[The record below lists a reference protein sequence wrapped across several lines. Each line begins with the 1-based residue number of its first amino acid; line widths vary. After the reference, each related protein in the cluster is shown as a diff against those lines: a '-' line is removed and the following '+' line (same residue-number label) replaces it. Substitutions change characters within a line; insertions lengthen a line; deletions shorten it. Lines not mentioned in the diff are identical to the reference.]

1 MATTEANMDMA
12 LNVQSNASLTV
23 VDELSP
29 KPATTGPGKGALSAK
44 LNRKSN
50 LKVPRDKQGQ
60 PRPFGTNIE
69 PPLVH
74 SPSASTTWA
83 DSSASVNPHM
93 IAPGTEGYMELTH
106 TTPLEGTSIGFSA
119 PLENTESGN
128 GFFQTIADHQSLDTM
143 SDDTLGSDSFQET
156 FSTPQFQPTSCNRD
170 SFLKDPPESSLQ
182 FVIGTPPAPKE
193 ETSGA
198 RRKRRSMARH
208 TESGSKQKK
217 GSQGNGAV
225 HTPQPKPKLKKGE
238 HKLFANFYR
247 TRSSPLVPDSPF
259 SSSVGKASYQGEVP
273 PTPSRLLPPT
283 ANINVQL
290 HMQYI
295 LSTRKVD
302 ADTADCLM
310 DFAGL
315 LDQLLGTLRQE
326 LAVGQPER
334 AQPPVFSGPRA
345 TPAPFPVSTPLQGI
359 EPLPSA
365 AIPQP
370 SLGQNPPPPST
381 WATVT
386 AKKKSSLAKS
396 LAPKVTGPVQ
406 RSAAPP
412 TPVVSLPSRPSLPVV
427 LVHPLGDPPVAVPVL
442 KSKLESSISPH
453 QLGVKVIACQPA
465 AGNGLLIRTETAEM
479 AQTITSAIN
488 SHGELSGICRAR
500 EPSKRVPQILVYDV
514 PPTSDTRDLEE
525 ARFIEKL
532 RSSND
537 LPEGDIR
544 VLFRKKGR
552 GSSHHWVL
560 SMAPAVFRHLPA
572 RGRLH
577 WGFGSLKFREFFEP
591 TRCYKCHRFGHVRQN
606 CTVQQD
612 LCSRCPG
619 EHNFK
624 DCPRDTPVCRRCR
637 EYNTRNRNGP
647 RVSIYHS
654 ALSERCPIYLRE
666 CEALRTNTHYAT

>member
-1 MATTEANMDMA
+1 MATTEETMDMA
-12 LNVQSNASLTV
+12 LQVQSNASLTV

-29 KPATTGPGKGALSAK
+29 TPDIPGPSKGVLSSK
-44 LNRKSN
+44 LSRKSN
-50 LKVPRDKQGQ
+50 LKVPRDVQGQ

-69 PPLVH
+69 PPLVR
-74 SPSASTTWA
+74 SPHDSTTWA
-83 DSSASVNPHM
+83 DSSARINPNM
-93 IAPGTEGYMELTH
+93 IAPGDEGYMELNSNN
-106 TTPLEGTSIGFSA
+106 PLEGTSTGFSVTSDTTA
-119 PLENTESGN
+119 SGT
-128 GFFQTIADHQSLDTM
+128 GFFQTVADHPSFDTM
-143 SDDTLGSDSFQET
+143 SDDTLGSDSFQEA
-156 FSTPQFQPTSCNRD
+156 FSTPQSQPSSRSRD
-170 SFLKDPPESSLQ
+170 SFLKDPSESSLQ
-182 FVIGTPPAPKE
+182 FVIGTPPAPKVE
-193 ETSGA
+193 KSGA
-198 RRKRRSMARH
+198 RRKRRSVARH
-208 TESGSKQKK
+208 TDSGSKQKK
-217 GSQGNGAV
+217 GSHGNGAAT
-225 HTPQPKPKLKKGE
+225 TPQPKPTLRKGE

-247 TRSSPLVPDSPF
+247 TRPSLLVPDSPF
-259 SSSVGKASYQGEVP
+259 SSSVGKARYQGEVP

-302 ADTADCLM
+302 TDTADCLM

-315 LDQLLGTLRQE
+315 LDQLLGNLRHE
-326 LAVGQPER
+326 LAAGQPER
-334 AQPPVFSGPRA
+334 DQPPVSSGPRDI
-345 TPAPFPVSTPLQGI
+345 PALLPAQPPLQGI
-359 EPLPSA
+359 VPLTSEA
-365 AIPQP
+365 VTQP
-370 SLGQNPPPPST
+370 SLGPFPPPPTT
-381 WATVT
+381 WATVA
-386 AKKKSSLAKS
+386 AKKQTSSAKS
-396 LAPKVTGPVQ
+396 LAPNESGPAK
-406 RSAAPP
+406 RSAARP
-412 TPVVSLPSRPSLPVV
+412 TPVVSLPSRPSFPVV
-427 LVHPLGDPPVAVPVL
+427 LVHPSGDPPVAAPVL
-442 KSKLESSISPH
+442 KSMLESSISPH
-453 QLGVKVIACQPA
+453 QLGVKVLACQPA

-488 SHGELSGICRAR
+488 SHGELSGVCMAR
-500 EPSKRVPQILVYDV
+500 EPRKRVPQILVYDV
-514 PPTSDTRDLEE
+514 PPTSDPRDLEE
-525 ARFIEKL
+525 AQFIEKL

-606 CTVQQD
+606 CSVQQD

-619 EHNFK
+619 EHHFK
-624 DCPRDTPVCRRCR
+624 ECPRDTPVCRRCR
-637 EYNTRNRNGP
+637 DYNTRNRNGP

-666 CEALRTNTHYAT
+666 CEALRTNTQYAP